1 MATIELRLSSKVNKD
16 NGKTEVLVRYFNGKQ
31 FNLRAKTEVY
41 INPRFFEYYIN
52 TKATKALGVTIPDKV
67 TTATLEEAVKKDY
80 VLRDSGEIV
89 IKQRIETPEVKYHRG
104 QAKKIH
110 DIKEAI
116 NDAYENADKDAI
128 EGDWLKVVIDKFNH
142 PEKYVVKEEKP
153 KATFF
158 ELAAEYLEKKKFSE
172 GFNRGFQVILRDLA
186 RYEGFI
192 QETDKQRPDF
202 TLDVDTLTRDDFEDI
217 VDYLKN
223 EKALSKEYPLLFKR
237 LLKVHPVGCKAKGQQ
252 ELKDRG
258 DNTII
263 KLTKRFK
270 AFLVWCYESGK
281 TTNRPFDGVKIG
293 TEVFGTPYYI
303 TIDERN
309 QIAAHDFSHSK
320 HLETQRDI
328 FIFQCLTGCRVGD
341 LRSLTWDNVI
351 NGVLVYAPHKTKD
364 EGKET
369 LQARVP
375 LHEKAVA
382 IIEKYKGTDKRGRLL
397 PCISPQKYNDAIKV
411 IFTQA
416 GITRNVV
423 IRNAT
428 TGENETRPINEI
440 ASSHLARRTFIGNA
454 YLKVS
459 DPNIIGKMSGHA
471 EGSKAFSRYRN
482 IEDETL
488 QEVIDQ
494 IG

>member
-1 MATIELRLSSKVNKD
+1 MAKIELRLSSKVNKD
-16 NGKTEVLVRYFNGKQ
+16 NGKTEILVRFFNGKQ

-67 TTATLEEAVKKDY
+67 TTATQAEALKEGY
-80 VLRDSGEIV
+80 ILRDSGEIV
-89 IKQRIETPEVKYHRG
+89 IKQRIETPEVKYHKD
-104 QAKKIH
+104 QARKID
-110 DIKEAI
+110 DIKKAI
-116 NDAYENADKDAI
+116 FNAYENADKDVI
-128 EGDWLKVVIDKFNH
+128 EGDWLKVIVNRFNH
-142 PEKYVVKEEKP
+142 PEKYNIKEETP
-153 KATFF
+153 KESFF
-158 ELAAEYLEKKKFSE
+158 DLAAEFLEKKQYSYDFHN
-172 GFNRGFQVILRDLA
+172 GYQVLLRDLA

-192 QETDKQRPDF
+192 QATDEQRPDF
-202 TLDVDTLTRDDFEDI
+202 SLDVNTMTRDDVEDFI
-217 VDYLKN
+217 DYLKN

-237 LLKVHPVGCKAKGQQ
+237 LLKVHPVGCKAKGQG
-252 ELKDRG
+252 ELHERG
-258 DNTII
+258 ENTII
-263 KLTKRFK
+263 KLVKKLKGF
-270 AFLVWCYESGK
+270 FVWCYESGK
-281 TTNRPFDGVKIG
+281 TTNRPFDGIKIG
-293 TEVFGTPYYI
+293 SEKFGTPYYI

-309 QIAAHDFSHSK
+309 KIAAHDFSHSK

-341 LRSLTWDNVI
+341 LISLTWDNVV

-382 IIEKYKGTDKRGRLL
+382 IIEKYKGTDRCGRLL

-411 IFTQA
+411 VFTQA

-459 DPNIIGKMSGHA
+459 DPNIIGKMSGHT

-488 QEVIDQ
+488 QGVINQ